1 LALEGMAQVQ
11 RPTNNY
17 HKPLTASRRHSEMA
31 AAKITTNPRQ
41 EMRFTRVY
49 LWRHPEVLG
58 SEDGKFWG
66 QTDVALTKHGR
77 GQQKAVAKY
86 MSQRML
92 TAIYC
97 SDLQR
102 TRLVAEAV
110 SRAFKPRKQVNALL
124 QLRELSLGEWEGM
137 TYHEIDKKYPGAL
150 SQRAEDLAGYRIQG
164 GESLQDLAE
173 RVIPVF
179 QEIVADNQGGRVC
192 IVSHAGVN
200 RVILTKVMGAPLDR
214 IFRLDQ
220 AYAGLNVIDVFED
233 GLPLIR
239 NINYQPTRLN

>member
-1 LALEGMAQVQ
+1 MATAK
-11 RPTNNY
+11 RPN
-17 HKPLTASRRHSEMA
+17 S
-31 AAKITTNPRQ
+31 PRQ

-66 QTDVALTKHGR
+66 QTDVALTKR
-77 GQQKAVAKY
+77 GKAQQKAVAKY
-86 MSQRML
+86 MAQREL

-102 TRLVAEAV
+102 TKLVAEAV
-110 SRAFKPRKQVNALL
+110 SRAFKPRKQVNALP
-124 QLRELSLGEWEGM
+124 QLRELSLGEWEGL
-137 TYHEIDKKYPGAL
+137 TYQEIDKRYPGAL
-150 SQRAEDLAGYRIQG
+150 AQRTEDLAGYRIDG
-164 GESLQDLAE
+164 GESLEDLAE

-179 QEIVADNQGGRVC
+179 QKIVAENEGGRVC
-192 IVSHAGVN
+192 IVAHAGVN

-214 IFRLDQ
+214 LFRLDQ
-220 AYAGLNVIDVFED
+220 AYAALNVIDVFED

-239 NINYQPTRLN
+239 NINYQPTRVS